1 MLTLI
6 LALSLCAGDD
16 DTAATTALDRFKT
29 DYKAKDASG
38 RAAAVTELARTQHEK
53 VWARLGQ
60 MLVVDE
66 KEIRIAAAKGLVG
79 VTENTKNAA
88 AYLRA
93 ATAPNAKEPVVLA
106 AILEALGKVKDA
118 SGAPE
123 VEKNFKSK
131 QIPVA
136 KAAIEAAG
144 EIGSRGSVEPLI
156 DTLKWLESNAQD
168 APAYGAGGG
177 GAKTPAVGGNGT
189 SDASAKERDA
199 ALRPVVLKTLAALT
213 KTSHSSVKEWSDWW
227 RAEGAKFMSGK

>member
-1 MLTLI
+1 MLTLM

-16 DTAATTALDRFKT
+16 DTAATTALDRFKNE
-29 DYKAKDASG
+29 YKAKDAG
-38 RAAAVTELARTQHEK
+38 ARAAAVTELARTQHEK

-66 KEIRIAAAKGLVG
+66 KEVRIAAAKGLVG
-79 VTENTKNAA
+79 VTENRKKAA
-88 AYLRA
+88 SYLMA

-106 AILEALGKVKDA
+106 AILEALGKVKEA
-118 SGAPE
+118 LGAPE
-123 VEKNFKSK
+123 LEKHFKSK

-144 EIGSRGSVEPLI
+144 EIGSRSSVEPLI

-168 APAYGAGGG
+168 APAYGGTG
-177 GAKTPAVGGNGT
+177 GAKAPSVGTNGT
-189 SDASAKERDA
+189 GDASAKERDA

-213 KTSHSSVKEWSDWW
+213 KASHSSVKEWSDWW
-227 RAEGAKFMSGK
+227 RSEGAKFMSGK